1 MRPRERFLAAIHRQ
15 PVDRV
20 PVLDFLFQRP
30 LYTALIG
37 RTPAAYNAADA
48 MALTRA
54 LELDGVWIP
63 FGAFAGWSP
72 EQLAAN
78 VYKDEWGTTFEQND
92 ASWPL
97 DAPIAYPLA
106 GRDDLPGYTPPD
118 PWAAGR
124 LDEIDAAVAINRS
137 WGDEA
142 VAVFG
147 GVGGPFTT
155 TWMLT
160 GYESI
165 GLQLYD
171 DPEFLVALAQIAAD
185 FSIAAATRMAEA
197 GVDGLIVSEDLG
209 SSSGGLLAPAQFRAV
224 FKPAL
229 GAIIRHIKSL
239 GLPVLLHSCGCI
251 YDYIDDAIE
260 LGIDALHPLQR
271 TAGMDLARVKA
282 QYGDRICLVG
292 NIDSSGTL
300 PYGTP
305 AEVEAEVRGALAAAM
320 PGGGYIL
327 ASDHSLHDGIPVAN
341 IRAML
346 EAARRYGRYDQD
358 TTRL

>member
-1 MRPRERFLAAIHRQ
+1 MRPRDRFLAAIHRQ

-20 PVLDFLFQRP
+20 PLFDFLFQRP

-37 RTPAAYNAADA
+37 RTPGAYNARDA

-54 LELDGVWIP
+54 LGLDGVWIP

-72 EQLAAN
+72 EQLADN
-78 VYKDEWGTTFEQND
+78 VYKDEWGTTFEVS
-92 ASWPL
+92 ASSWPI

-106 GRDDLPGYTPPD
+106 SRDDLPGYTPPD
-118 PWAAGR
+118 ANAPGR
-124 LDEIDAAVAINRS
+124 LAEIDAAVAINRA
-137 WGDEA
+137 WGDDA
-142 VAVFG
+142 VAIFG
-147 GVGGPFTT
+147 GVGGPLTT
-155 TWMLT
+155 AWMLT

-165 GLQLYD
+165 CLQLYD
-171 DPEFLVALAQIAAD
+171 DPDFVAALAGMAAD
-185 FSIAAATRMAEA
+185 FSIAAATRMAVA
-197 GVDGLIVSEDLG
+197 GVDGLVVSEDLG
-209 SSSGGLLAPAQFRAV
+209 SSTGGLLAPAQFREL

-229 GAIIRHIKSL
+229 GAIIRHIKEL

-251 YDYIDDAIE
+251 YNYIDDAVE

-282 QYGDRICLVG
+282 QYGDRLCLVG
-292 NIDSSGTL
+292 NIDSSRTL

-305 AEVEAEVRGALAAAM
+305 ADVEAEVREALAAAM

-327 ASDHSLHDGIPVAN
+327 ASDHSLHDGIPVEN
-341 IRAML
+341 IRAMFD
-346 EAARRYGRYDQD
+346 AARRYGRYHEDAMPV
-358 TTRL
+358 